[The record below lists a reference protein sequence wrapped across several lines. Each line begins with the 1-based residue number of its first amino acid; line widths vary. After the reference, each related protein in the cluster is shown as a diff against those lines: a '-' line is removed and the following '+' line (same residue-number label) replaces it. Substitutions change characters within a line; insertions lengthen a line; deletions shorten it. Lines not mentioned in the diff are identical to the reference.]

1 MECIILIKY
10 GIDEKNAI
18 DITQIVLDNY
28 CKKNI
33 IQISA
38 VELIP
43 FLFTCINNNIPIT
56 NTIYDN
62 IIYNKMSLCNL
73 FIIIN
78 DRKFILKTNC
88 RNNIKINLKSFIKSK
103 VNKNNIIIY
112 PHAHYREGDGGINV
126 MYFLA
131 KKLEESGKNVR
142 IYPCF
147 GNIQNPHYNKY
158 YNEDFDITDCIVI
171 YCEGTVGNPLCAR
184 YSIRWMLSELGKN
197 VPYEYV
203 YSWDKQELVYYFN
216 TENRIENSMLS
227 LKGTVYKLLPL
238 LIIPSMF
245 KNKNYSRVKNSTC
258 FTIRK
263 GNHMRKQI
271 DFIHNKNSFEIK
283 GQTHIEMLEI
293 FNQYEKFVCYDPATF
308 IMVMAALCGCIS
320 IVVPMPNISK
330 IEWLKTTAAYRYL
343 SNKNI
348 DGYYGIAYGIEDIKW
363 AKSTIHLV
371 EEQWKDIINYNNTFY
386 ETFIEDLNHLD
397 DGTLQN
403 TVENNYLK

>member
-1 MECIILIKY
+1 MEIILIKY
-10 GIDEKNAI
+10 GIYEKNAI

-28 CKKNI
+28 CKQNI

-38 VELIP
+38 VELTH
-43 FLFTCINNNIPIT
+43 LLLKLINNNIQIT
-56 NTIYDN
+56 NTIN
-62 IIYNKMSLCNL
+62 KKKFLNKMNLYKL

-88 RNNIKINLKSFIKSK
+88 RNNIKINLKSFINSQI
-103 VNKNNIIIY
+103 NKNNIIIY
-112 PHAHYREGDGGINV
+112 PHAKYSEGDGGINV

-158 YNEDFDITDCIVI
+158 YNEDFDITDCIII
-171 YCEGTVGNPLCAR
+171 YCEGTVGNPLCAK

-203 YSWDKQELVYYFN
+203 NTWDKKELLYYFN
-216 TENRIENSMLS
+216 TENRIENSTLD
-227 LKGTVYKLLPL
+227 LKGTIYKILPL

-245 KNKNYSRVKNSTC
+245 KNKNYPRVKNSTC

-283 GQTHIEMLEI
+283 SQTHTELLEI
-293 FNQYEKFVCYDPATF
+293 FNQYETFVSYDPITF
-308 IMVMAALCGCIS
+308 INIMASLCGCIS
-320 IVVPMPNISK
+320 IVVPMPNMSK
-330 IEWLKTTAAYRYL
+330 IEWLKTTAAYTYL

-371 EEQWKDIINYNNTFY
+371 EEQWKDIIQYNNTFY
-386 ETFIEDLNHLD
+386 KNFIEDLNHLD

>member
-1 MECIILIKY
+1 
-10 GIDEKNAI
+10 
-18 DITQIVLDNY
+18 
-28 CKKNI
+28 
-33 IQISA
+33 
-38 VELIP
+38 
-43 FLFTCINNNIPIT
+43 
-56 NTIYDN
+56 
-62 IIYNKMSLCNL
+62 
-73 FIIIN
+73 
-78 DRKFILKTNC
+78 
-88 RNNIKINLKSFIKSK
+88 
-103 VNKNNIIIY
+103 
-112 PHAHYREGDGGINV
+112 
-126 MYFLA
+126 
-131 KKLEESGKNVR
+131 
-142 IYPCF
+142 
-147 GNIQNPHYNKY
+147 
-158 YNEDFDITDCIVI
+158 
-171 YCEGTVGNPLCAR
+171 
-184 YSIRWMLSELGKN
+184 
-197 VPYEYV
+197 
-203 YSWDKQELVYYFN
+203 
-216 TENRIENSMLS
+216 
-227 LKGTVYKLLPL
+227 
-238 LIIPSMF
+238 MF